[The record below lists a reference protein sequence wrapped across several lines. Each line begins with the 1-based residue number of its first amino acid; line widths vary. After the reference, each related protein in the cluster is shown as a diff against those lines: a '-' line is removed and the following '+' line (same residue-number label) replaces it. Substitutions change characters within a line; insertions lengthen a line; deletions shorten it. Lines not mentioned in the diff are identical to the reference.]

1 MLGGFSVGKTTLVK
15 RYVESVFSETYHTT
29 VGVKV
34 DKKIVTLPDRTVA
47 LILWDM
53 AGEDDV
59 ATVRMSYLRGLAGY
73 VLVADGTRPATLDTA
88 LSLRQ
93 RLEAEIG
100 PLPYVLLVNKRDLT
114 DQWVT
119 PDADLD
125 LLREQGWWVR
135 VSSARTGE
143 GVDDAFTDLADRIT
157 R

>member
-1 MLGGFSVGKTTLVK
+1 MCWLPMAPARQHWTQRCRCGSVV
-15 RYVESVFSETYHTT
+15 
-29 VGVKV
+29 
-34 DKKIVTLPDRTVA
+34 
-47 LILWDM
+47 
-53 AGEDDV
+53 
-59 ATVRMSYLRGLAGY
+59 
-73 VLVADGTRPATLDTA
+73 
-88 LSLRQ
+88 
-93 RLEAEIG
+93 EAEIG

-114 DQWVT
+114 DQWVI